1 MKKLFFVGILLVYV
15 FFANAQSDQSD
26 ERYENGKEWAE
37 AVKKEITQVSPED
50 FYKTYSSALES
61 GGHDFILID
70 IRTESEHN
78 EGFIPGAFLIQRGVL
93 EFRINSEDFW
103 GDLNQDVPSKDHK
116 IVLYC
121 RSGSRSALGT
131 RSLEMLGYT
140 NVLSLEGGWKGW
152 NEKYPNLKKEN

>member
-1 MKKLFFVGILLVYV
+1 MKKLFIAGLFSVFVFYV
-15 FFANAQSDQSD
+15 AAQNS
-26 ERYENGKEWAE
+26 EETYESGKEWAE
-37 AVKKEITQVSPED
+37 AVKKEITQIAAED
-50 FYKTYSSALES
+50 FYKNYSSALEN

-70 IRTESEHN
+70 IRTETEHDA
-78 EGFIPGAFLIQRGVL
+78 GFIPGAFLIQRGVL

-103 GDLNQDVPSKDHK
+103 SELNQEVPGKDQK
-116 IVLYC
+116 IILYC

-131 RSLEMLGYT
+131 KSLEMLGYT